1 MLSFSGWNLFGSVA
15 SMTANQGLNILL
27 NLFYGVAV
35 NAAMGIANQVNGAVN
50 QFVSNFQVAFRPQL
64 VKNYASGSLDSL
76 RILIISTS
84 KYSFILLFGI
94 VCPFIFNM
102 HFILELWL
110 GDVPFYTAEYCTL
123 ILVYTLLETLSAPMW
138 MTVQATGCIR
148 TYQLVMSSVIFLNI
162 LFSYY
167 FLHLGFTP
175 LVVLVIKC
183 CLDFVYLAVRLL
195 FIRRMIQF
203 PIGFYIKNVVLRL
216 IIIVFLSIVSIY
228 AFTLLMLSGWFKLV
242 FSCISFIL
250 VYIPIVYYIGLNTN
264 ERNMLMT
271 MFRSKF

>member
-1 MLSFSGWNLFGSVA
+1 MYTINNFVISLINIISVFVYCHRQFPYIHFQRIWDKDIFRSLLSFSGWNLFGSVA

-110 GDVPFYTAEYCTL
+110 GDVPFYTAEFCTL

-167 FLHLGFTP
+167 F
-175 LVVLVIKC
+175 
-183 CLDFVYLAVRLL
+183 
-195 FIRRMIQF
+195 
-203 PIGFYIKNVVLRL
+203 PILQ
-216 IIIVFLSIVSIY
+216 
-228 AFTLLMLSGWFKLV
+228 
-242 FSCISFIL
+242 
-250 VYIPIVYYIGLNTN
+250 
-264 ERNMLMT
+264 
-271 MFRSKF
+271 

>member
-1 MLSFSGWNLFGSVA
+1 MRSA
-15 SMTANQGLNILL
+15 S
-27 NLFYGVAV
+27 
-35 NAAMGIANQVNGAVN
+35 
-50 QFVSNFQVAFRPQL
+50 
-64 VKNYASGSLDSL
+64 
-76 RILIISTS
+76 
-84 KYSFILLFGI
+84 YSFILLFGI

-110 GDVPFYTAEYCTL
+110 GDVPFYTAEFCTL